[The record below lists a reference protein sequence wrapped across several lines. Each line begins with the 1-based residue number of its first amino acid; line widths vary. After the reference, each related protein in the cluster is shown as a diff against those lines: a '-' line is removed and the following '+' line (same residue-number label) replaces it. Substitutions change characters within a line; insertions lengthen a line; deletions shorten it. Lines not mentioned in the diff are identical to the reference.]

1 MGRFFY
7 FAKLSI
13 LFYVTSTGG
22 RKMDYKDTLLM
33 PQTDFPMRGNLP
45 KREPEIQEKW
55 EEMNIYGK
63 VQDRTKGRPMY
74 VLHDGPPYANGDIH
88 MGHALN
94 KILKDIIVRNK
105 SMSGYHAPYVP
116 GWDTH
121 GLPIE
126 QALTNKGVKRKEM
139 TIAEFRKLCAEY
151 ALKQID
157 NQRSQ
162 FKRLGVRGDWE
173 NPYITLKPEY
183 EAQQIKVFGEMAKK
197 GYIYK
202 GKKPVYWSPSSE
214 SALAEAE
221 IEYQDK
227 RSPSIYV
234 GFKVKDGK
242 GVLDTDTQIVIW
254 TTTPW
259 TIPANLGISVHP
271 ELTYVVVKANNNKY
285 LVAESLLE
293 AAAKEIGWENTEVIQ
308 KIKGGE
314 LEYVVAEHPLY
325 GRDSLVMLGEH
336 VTTDAGTGCVHTAP
350 GHGEDD
356 FYVGQKYGLDVLCP
370 VDDKG
375 CMTNEAPGFEGIFY
389 EEANKPIG
397 QSLEEKGALLKLS
410 FFTHSY
416 PHDWRTKKPV
426 IFRATAQWF
435 ASIKDFRN
443 ELLEAV
449 KETKWVPVW
458 GETRLFNMVRDRGDW
473 CISRQRAWGVPIPVF
488 YAENGEAVITDETIN
503 HISDLF
509 RENGSNV
516 WFEREANDLLPE
528 GFSHP
533 GSPNG
538 TFTKETDIMDVWFD
552 SGSSHQAVLEERED
566 LVRPADLYLE
576 GSDQYRGWFNSSLS
590 TAVAVTGKAPYKGV
604 LSHGF
609 ALDGEG
615 RKMSKSIGNVVVPA
629 KVMNQLGADILRLWV
644 ASVDYQA
651 DVRVSDAIL
660 KQVAE
665 VYRKIRNTFRFLL
678 GNLADFNPETDA
690 ISYENLREVDQF
702 MLVKLNKLIK
712 YVRNAYE
719 NFEFAGIYHAVN
731 NFCTLDLSAFY
742 LDFAK
747 DVLYIEA
754 VDNHERRAIQTV
766 LYESLISLTKLVT
779 PILSHTADEVW
790 QFIPSVK
797 DESVQ
802 LTDMPEYKEFEN
814 AQHLE
819 SKWNSFMRLR
829 DDVLKALEEAR
840 NAKVIGK
847 SLTAKVTL
855 YVNENSKTL
864 LESIQENLKQLFIVS
879 EFEVAGAYD
888 EAPEDAIKLDT
899 AAILVSKAEGE
910 TCDRCWIVTPEVG
923 QDHDHETLCPR
934 CAEVVKEHYSHLA

>member
-1 MGRFFY
+1 
-7 FAKLSI
+7 
-13 LFYVTSTGG
+13 
-22 RKMDYKDTLLM
+22 MDYKDTLLM
-33 PQTDFPMRGNLP
+33 PQTEFPMRGNLP

-55 EEMNIYGK
+55 EEMNIYNK
-63 VQDRTKGRPMY
+63 VQERTKERPMF

-94 KILKDIIVRNK
+94 KILKDFIVRFK
-105 SMSGYHAPYVP
+105 SMSGYNAPYVP

-139 TIAEFRKLCAEY
+139 TVAEFRKLCAEY
-151 ALKQID
+151 ALEQID
-157 NQRSQ
+157 NQRVQ

-173 NPYITLKPEY
+173 NPYITLNPSY

-202 GKKPVYWSPSSE
+202 GLKPVYWSPSSE

-221 IEYQDK
+221 IEYKDK
-227 RSPSIYV
+227 KSPSIYV
-234 GFKVKDGK
+234 AFKVKDGK
-242 GVLDTDTQIVIW
+242 GVLDTDTSIVIW

-271 ELTYVVVKANNNKY
+271 ELEYVVVSANGSKY
-285 LVAESLLE
+285 LVAEALLE
-293 AAAKEIGWENTEVIQ
+293 SVKKEFGWEDAEVVQ
-308 KIKGGE
+308 KVKGSE
-314 LEYVVAEHPLY
+314 LENILASHPLY
-325 GRDSLVMLGEH
+325 DRDSLVMLGEH

-356 FYVGQKYGLDVLCP
+356 FHVGQKYGLEVLCP
-370 VDDKG
+370 VDDRGK
-375 CMTNEAPGFEGIFY
+375 MTNEAPGFEGLFY
-389 EEANKPIG
+389 DEANKPIV
-397 QSLEEKGALLKLS
+397 QALEEAGALLKLN
-410 FFTHSY
+410 FITHSY

-443 ELLEAV
+443 DLLEAV
-449 KETKWVPVW
+449 KETKWVPAW

-488 YAENGEAVITDETIN
+488 YAENGDPIITDETIN

-509 RENGSNV
+509 RSNGSNV
-516 WFEREANDLLPE
+516 WFEREAKELLPQ
-528 GFSHP
+528 GFTHP

-538 TFTKETDIMDVWFD
+538 LFTKETDIMDVWFD
-552 SGSSHQAVLEERED
+552 SGSSHQSVLEERDD
-566 LVRPADLYLE
+566 LQRPADLYLE

-590 TAVAVTGKAPYKGV
+590 TGVAVTGKAPYKGV

-644 ASVDYQA
+644 ASVDYQS
-651 DVRVSDAIL
+651 DVRVSDPIL

-678 GNLADFNPETDA
+678 GNLSDFNPETDA
-690 ISYENLREVDQF
+690 VEYERLREVDQF

-712 YVRNAYE
+712 YVRSAYE
-719 NFEFAGIYHAVN
+719 NYEFAGIYHAIN
-731 NFCTLDLSAFY
+731 NFCTLDLSSFY

-754 VDNHERRAIQTV
+754 KDNHERRAIQTV
-766 LYESLISLTKLVT
+766 LYESLLALTKLSA

-790 QFIPSVK
+790 SFIPSVK
-797 DESVQ
+797 EESVQ
-802 LTDMPEYKEFEN
+802 LSDMPEFKPLEN
-814 AQHLE
+814 ALALE
-819 SKWNSFMRLR
+819 DKWSAFLKLR

-840 NAKVIGK
+840 NEKVIGK

-855 YVNENSKTL
+855 YVNDKTRGL
-864 LESIQENLKQLFIVS
+864 LNSIQESVGQLFIVS
-879 EFEVAGAYD
+879 GFEVAGSYD
-888 EAPEDAIKLDT
+888 DAPENALKLET
-899 AAILVSKAEGE
+899 AAIVVTKAEGE
-910 TCDRCWIVTPEVG
+910 TCERCWTVSTEVG
-923 QDHDHETLCPR
+923 KVEEYPTLCPR
-934 CAEVVKEHYSHLA
+934 CAEVVKENYTA